1 MQEQVQNANPFADKI
16 KEIILAS
23 NADGSL
29 ETSIL
34 SINEKL
40 KSVEPQELT
49 SKEFI
54 LLGGMSYYVGLD
66 FCQQSILDKKIVNKF
81 IERFKIFNFSEA
93 TINAFQEI
101 ISNENII
108 QGIERPKD
116 LLKEEVLDTIKAT
129 QLEINDMRIL
139 INTIFKNSIFPSI
152 YSHSINEIINTKKYT
167 YHDIITINN
176 ILQQNINVKGSQFKN
191 LIKLYG
197 NKTFT
202 KALADADMIFNNSK
216 FAIVYYDSIISCVE
230 CQKRFKNTNITNFL
244 QEGFI
249 DTYDFEIEANKEKTE
264 EVKDVEKDKNDENE
278 KRIARE
284 NELNILQNKYP
295 RKFIIGVLC
304 DFLKVTKFE
313 NPVQII
319 EAIENA
325 VQNQDYVQ
333 HIYHY
338 LKANQ
343 EKAHQFADGENLAD
357 DFGLTA
363 EQVEEVCSIIV
374 DKIAELRGETKALTE
389 ILLKELPAEKLPN
402 IINYVNNVI
411 ESLVVFGMNEKG
423 YLLSQIQQNQI
434 STYQHLQ
441 QILSIVESQNI
452 DGSKINNYVVLYD
465 YLETQTDVK
474 TVFENT
480 GKLEGMYNK
489 LALYQEIRNFFFPV
503 TKEKEENKEEVVEDT
518 QAKVDLKVE
527 IKDAQ

>member
-66 FCQQSILDKKIVNKF
+66 FCQQPILDKKIVNKF
-81 IERFKIFNFSEA
+81 VERFKIFNFSEA

-108 QGIERPKD
+108 QGIEIPKD

-129 QLEINDMRIL
+129 QLEINDTRIL

-152 YSHSINEIINTKKYT
+152 YSHSINEIMNTKKYT

-202 KALADADMIFNNSK
+202 KALADADTIFNNSK

-230 CQKRFKNTNITNFL
+230 CQKRFEGTNITNFL

-264 EVKDVEKDKNDENE
+264 EVKDVENDENE

-284 NELNILQNKYP
+284 NELNILQNKHP
-295 RKFIIGVLC
+295 RKFIVGVLC

-325 VQNQDYVQ
+325 GQNQDYIQ

-343 EKAHQFADGENLAD
+343 EKAHQFADGESLAD
-357 DFGLTA
+357 DFGLTT
-363 EQVEEVCSIIV
+363 EQVEEVRSIIV

-489 LALYQEIRNFFFPV
+489 LAFYQEIRNFFFPV

>member
-93 TINAFQEI
+93 TINVFQEI

-202 KALADADMIFNNSK
+202 KVLADADMIFNNSK

-343 EKAHQFADGENLAD
+343 EKAHQFADGETLAD

-363 EQVEEVCSIIV
+363 EQVEEVRSIIV
-374 DKIAELRGETKALTE
+374 NKIAELRGETKALTE

-480 GKLEGMYNK
+480 GKLEDMYNK
-489 LALYQEIRNFFFPV
+489 LAFYQEIRNFFFPV

-527 IKDAQ
+527 IKDAK

>member
-202 KALADADMIFNNSK
+202 KALADADTIFNNSK

-357 DFGLTA
+357 DFGLIA
-363 EQVEEVCSIIV
+363 EQVEEVRSIIV

-474 TVFENT
+474 TVFEST

-489 LALYQEIRNFFFPV
+489 LAFYQEIRNFFFPV